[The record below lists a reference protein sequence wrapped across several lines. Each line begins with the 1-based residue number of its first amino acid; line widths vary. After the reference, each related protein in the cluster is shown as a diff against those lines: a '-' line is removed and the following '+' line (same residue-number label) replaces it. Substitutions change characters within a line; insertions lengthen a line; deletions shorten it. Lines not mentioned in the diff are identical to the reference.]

1 LQDEYDPEEPT
12 VLDLGNSEWM
22 VDGRVTVE
30 DLSDHLTIGFP
41 AGEYTTIAGLLL
53 DVAGRIPVAGDTI
66 ELDGFT
72 AEVVRM
78 DRNRVDRIKLKRKS

>member
-1 LQDEYDPEEPT
+1 
-12 VLDLGNSEWM
+12 M
-22 VDGRVTVE
+22 VIRIDFGTRIHE
-30 DLSDHLTIGFP
+30 
-41 AGEYTTIAGLLL
+41 IAGLLL

-78 DRNRVDRIKLKRKS
+78 DRNRVDRIKLRKK